1 MDITTL
7 KVLAVYVGI
16 GLIGSGIELVGIKL
30 KSDSLVALG
39 KKLEALTMDMPKLLL
54 GKVGP

>member
-1 MDITTL
+1 MDTTAL
-7 KVLAVYVGI
+7 KALAIYVGI
-16 GLIGSGIELVGIKL
+16 GLLGSGIELVGIKL

-54 GKVGP
+54 GKAGP